1 MSLNHTTS
9 LTEHTARTFSEIEHE
24 CSAQSFVSSADR
36 TTAVEVDIQLKPY
49 PPSYTKDV
57 IEKNAADD
65 NDSILSKKKRRW
77 LVFRR
82 VAYIVVMNAAIPIAL
97 YYILKEHLPA
107 VWALVL
113 SSTPTIISVIVQAI
127 FMKRID
133 SIGVAVIFGFVLSV
147 VLAVLNGDPKMLL
160 LRESFVTAGV
170 GVVCAITLIPF
181 RYKSFV
187 LKPVLYYLASDLIP
201 LKPVQFQDATQPPQK
216 RMDFYWHHSAFC
228 RFHFRLLTA
237 IDVVI
242 LELEFGLKLFYIL
255 RFDIDTVVVLSNST
269 LSVIGIIVSLSTIG
283 YIMQI
288 RKRLRKDEPQM
299 LRKALAV
306 S

>member
-1 MSLNHTTS
+1 M
-9 LTEHTARTFSEIEHE
+9 
-24 CSAQSFVSSADR
+24 
-36 TTAVEVDIQLKPY
+36 
-49 PPSYTKDV
+49 
-57 IEKNAADD
+57 
-65 NDSILSKKKRRW
+65 
-77 LVFRR
+77 
-82 VAYIVVMNAAIPIAL
+82 
-97 YYILKEHLPA
+97 
-107 VWALVL
+107 
-113 SSTPTIISVIVQAI
+113 
-127 FMKRID
+127 
-133 SIGVAVIFGFVLSV
+133 
-147 VLAVLNGDPKMLL
+147 
-160 LRESFVTAGV
+160 
-170 GVVCAITLIPF
+170 VCAITLLPI

-201 LKPVQFQDATQPPQK
+201 LKPVQFQDPAKPPQK

-288 RKRLRKDEPQM
+288 RKRLRRDEPQM
-299 LRKALAV
+299 LQEAMAV

>member
-1 MSLNHTTS
+1 MSCAFLNIIHIK
-9 LTEHTARTFSEIEHE
+9 LTHINS
-24 CSAQSFVSSADR
+24 
-36 TTAVEVDIQLKPY
+36 
-49 PPSYTKDV
+49 
-57 IEKNAADD
+57 
-65 NDSILSKKKRRW
+65 
-77 LVFRR
+77 
-82 VAYIVVMNAAIPIAL
+82 
-97 YYILKEHLPA
+97 
-107 VWALVL
+107 
-113 SSTPTIISVIVQAI
+113 
-127 FMKRID
+127 
-133 SIGVAVIFGFVLSV
+133 
-147 VLAVLNGDPKMLL
+147 
-160 LRESFVTAGV
+160 TAGV
-170 GVVCAITLIPF
+170 GVACAITLIPI

-201 LKPVQFQDATQPPQK
+201 LKPVQFQDPTKPQQK

-299 LRKALAV
+299 LKDALAV
-306 S
+306 F